1 MAVRSELSEQKLGYI
16 REFVN
21 NKDPKEEYKL
31 IQSIGTG
38 TYGEVYKAIR
48 LRTKEFAAV
57 KIIKVDAK
65 DDVRTILQEIQTL
78 RECRHCNIVQF
89 FGSYFRN
96 NKLWICMEF
105 CGGFSMQDIYT
116 NMQRPIEENCIA
128 FVSRETLRGIEY
140 MHKAGKI
147 HRDIK
152 GANILLTNDGDVKI
166 ADFGVAA
173 QITQTIQRRNSF
185 IGTPYWMAPE
195 VAAVERKGG
204 YDEKCDVWALGITA
218 IEYAELQPP
227 LFDLHPMRALRILGM
242 RSYKPPVLRNKS
254 LWSQKFHNFLKAS
267 LTKSEKKRPT
277 AQALLRHEFVNQ
289 PHLTR
294 LLTLKLLETN
304 RNPNV
309 GNNNNNSHV
318 PPVYGSGNK
327 PNTLRLPEG
336 QHQEYSAL
344 LAGRPDYPMVMSKS
358 PLQSPIEEYKDRTLV
373 QYEKAPYSSPSQS
386 TEIQLSSDLKRPISS
401 TPSNRPEPV
410 RKMHTPWQSQVKSD
424 KISPITNVSRP
435 IKTTIAEVI
444 VQKSSVS
451 PMEHIQSAR
460 PQQFLIEHS
469 VINGSGSTLLN
480 SSYKNGS
487 HHPSNSKSVLEEI
500 RIMDELPTPFPAY
513 VASAPTATPA
523 LKPPGLS
530 YNRVNN
536 YSSISPISTSKHIED
551 NVQKTSLSSFSDIS
565 QSLHTNS
572 TSDFSSTTVDTHKR
586 RRSSSNSSSSISSA
600 STSPRSSCSS
610 SQLDLLDPVFTTNV
624 TSESLQ
630 TTILSASNA
639 SSTTSP
645 GSATSSSSSSASSS
659 VSAGAEAAYNEG
671 NGHEA
676 VDEPMTTSNVERKSA
691 IGVDEVDGD
700 DNEVF
705 LTNGDDVKGVN
716 KPQQQCKNDIK
727 FNNHEDY
734 LEITEHTI
742 IQDSLEAQFLPI
754 DCEPHVVETHSIQ
767 VTHHSVSPQN
777 GEQLCRTSGTI
788 IQSIVFSTTTPT
800 TSNTTSFQLESNESM
815 NVTNQPSHNI
825 PKSISINDYSTE
837 DNLQLTKARKHRNDE
852 QQCKHQHILLDGF
865 VNDDSDGVDD
875 LNDIVQYA
883 PERISPMSFDDRGT
897 VTTIESHLSSIM
909 AHEENG
915 ESRNI
920 NNNINSK
927 ELDYSSTS
935 KQIDTES
942 ERFSKSPPHARLDMH
957 SDNPDEWDLDVADR
971 ELLAADGLLYLDRS
985 HAESLSD
992 RISEFGFRIHGSSD
1006 GEEDLEDDYDDAD
1019 DSGIRDEIIIPNDLS
1034 AMNMMNLCQPSSNA
1048 GIDVSGVSPTL
1059 SRINQMNIND
1069 DSTDMKSSPKL
1080 TISRT
1085 DETKHI
1091 DLMTVNQMSHASD
1104 NDNDGLSIISAKCNS
1119 TMTNATININNN
1131 HCAFISQKELDL
1143 NDIVN
1148 STGHEFYPEK
1158 SGEELMSLLR
1168 QLKFAQKFAWLSGA
1182 SVLPTTLSAL
1192 ANFHPAKL
1200 NTTPTTNTNN
1210 QSLTNEILNDIIH
1223 EVNLPTTQDRDNNV
1237 NQTEKDDERDDNC
1250 RKSFEEVAFMRHHHV
1265 VDDTS
1270 ILLNRNNSFANLGTN
1285 KVKEQID
1292 TSINKIDKQKRNE
1305 QVFNTSEVAPNGQF
1319 EFSTSLPPTTI
1330 SAYFTGVLG
1339 TKCTTTIAAT
1349 ITPSNITDVDC
1360 SKINIVET
1368 SCAIL
1373 PVSNKTTSP
1382 ATDLLTKPTP
1392 ISISGD
1398 IHSIDG
1404 DIDNDVDGSNIFH
1417 QDKSHIGGSLQLIPQ
1432 MKNKKRSFYRSSL
1445 SPCLD
1450 IHSFPS
1456 SVSLNKSL
1464 VTVSSAKA
1472 DDQITYNKQGHKM
1485 SSSNIPQSN
1494 MKASPII
1501 AAEYMRTT
1509 ASISY
1514 LPSPQHVASQPRLKT
1529 VSSIELS
1536 ADLIG
1541 DINNRPLNGNFSE
1554 NLPLVSSVKLQRRT
1568 GTFAVTDNYD
1578 IEPVV
1583 ITSTVDCSANNN
1595 TTHAVLSKIST
1606 SPALIS
1612 SVIIPANKN
1621 ETEKS
1626 RSSMIELI
1634 SCPNK
1639 DAVSRLGVT
1648 VSPITPPLPSL
1659 ISQPSFSKPQEN
1671 MMGARFSLVFEGCPL
1686 KINSTATW
1694 INPVNNGQVIL
1705 FGTNDGIYCLQ
1716 LKGLSENSLELLFP
1730 RRCLWLSVTRDTMMS
1745 LSGRH
1750 PQLYAHNLVSL
1761 MKLKSHGHSMN
1772 GSSGTAIGGGSGI
1785 TNFGAASKFGKF
1797 VKLFPKRFSPS
1808 KKLPDTKGCRCA
1820 NVTRNPFNGAKYLC
1834 AAMTNEIL
1842 VMEWFNPISSFIEIK
1857 RIFVPNMPSP
1867 LLNFDLLI
1875 VKNLPLPLACLGVY
1889 RHHSRKGREGQ
1900 RFRLHLIDLNS
1911 SGPNPPQMPSVS
1923 VPLSI
1928 SLSPVT
1934 SAPSSLTAATTATC
1948 VSPSHSCLVSDSSLS
1963 PQSVMSQSKD
1973 IRRPNESVDLN
1984 DNKLTYKAHVIG
1996 KSDQTKAELQRK
2008 NAIFLSEDI
2017 LPVVETV
2024 QLEHNTIL
2032 ICFQDCAKVVS
2043 LNGQIKSSRHRA
2055 TTLDF
2060 NGITVE
2066 SVVCLRDS
2074 ILAFHPHGL
2083 LGKSFTGEL
2092 TQEIND
2098 QENIYRLLGYNR
2110 NIVVESRPANNPMSD
2125 SNVYIL
2131 SDHMENI
2138 Q

>member
-1 MAVRSELSEQKLGYI
+1 MAKRSVWYLRCKSQRWSLLKMAVRSELSEQKLGYI

-116 NMQRPIEENCIA
+116 NIQRPIEENCIA

-254 LWSQKFHNFLKAS
+254 LWSQKFHNFLKSS
-267 LTKSEKKRPT
+267 LIKSEKKRPT

-309 GNNNNNSHV
+309 GNNNNSCV
-318 PPVYGSGNK
+318 PPVCGSEQK
-327 PNTLRLPEG
+327 PNALRLPEG

-344 LAGRPDYPMVMSKS
+344 LAGRPDYPMVMNKL

-373 QYEKAPYSSPSQS
+373 QSEKAPYSSPNQL
-386 TEIQLSSDLKRPISS
+386 TEIQLSSGVERPISS

-424 KISPITNVSRP
+424 QISPITNVPKP
-435 IKTTIAEVI
+435 ITATIAEVI
-444 VQKSSVS
+444 VQKSLIS

-469 VINGSGSTLLN
+469 VINGSDSTLLN
-480 SSYKNGS
+480 KFYKNGS
-487 HHPSNSKSVLEEI
+487 HHPSNSRSVLEEI

-513 VASAPTATPA
+513 VASAPTAMPA
-523 LKPPGLS
+523 LKPPGLN
-530 YNRVNN
+530 YNKVNN
-536 YSSISPISTSKHIED
+536 YSSVSPITTSKHIED
-551 NVQKTSLSSFSDIS
+551 SVQNTSLSSFSDIS

-572 TSDFSSTTVDTHKR
+572 TFDFSSTTVVTQKR
-586 RRSSSNSSSSISSA
+586 HRSSSNSSSSISSA
-600 STSPRSSCSS
+600 STSPRSPCSS
-610 SQLDLLDPVFTTNV
+610 SQLDLLDPVSTTDV
-624 TSESLQ
+624 TSESHQ

-639 SSTTSP
+639 SSSTSP
-645 GSATSSSSSSASSS
+645 DSATSSLSSSTSSS
-659 VSAGAEAAYNEG
+659 VSAGAAAADNEE
-671 NGHEA
+671 NSNEHKA
-676 VDEPMTTSNVERKSA
+676 VDESMSTSNVERKSA
-691 IGVDEVDGD
+691 IAVDEVDDD

-705 LTNGDDVKGVN
+705 LTNSVDVKGVN
-716 KPQQQCKNDIK
+716 EIQQESKNDIE

-734 LEITEHTI
+734 LAITEHTI

-767 VTHHSVSPQN
+767 VTHHSVNPQN
-777 GEQLCRTSGTI
+777 GEQLCRASSTI
-788 IQSIVFSTTTPT
+788 IENVVFSTTTST
-800 TSNTTSFQLESNESM
+800 TPNATSVHLESNESI
-815 NVTNQPSHNI
+815 NSANQSSHNI
-825 PKSISINDYSTE
+825 PKSISIDDYSTE
-837 DNLQLTKARKHRNDE
+837 DNLQLTKGIKHRNDE
-852 QQCKHQHILLDGF
+852 QQCKHQHLPLDEFMNGG
-865 VNDDSDGVDD
+865 SDGEDD
-875 LNDIVQYA
+875 LNDIFHYA
-883 PERISPMSFDDRGT
+883 PERISPLSFDDRGT

-909 AHEENG
+909 VQEENDG
-915 ESRNI
+915 SCDI
-920 NNNINSK
+920 HNNINSN
-927 ELDYSSTS
+927 EFDYSSTS
-935 KQIDTES
+935 KEIDVKS
-942 ERFSKSPPHARLDMH
+942 ERFSKSPPHAHLDMH

-1034 AMNMMNLCQPSSNA
+1034 AMNMMNLCQLSSNA

-1059 SRINQMNIND
+1059 SRINQMNING
-1069 DSTDMKSSPKL
+1069 DSTDIMSSQKL
-1080 TISRT
+1080 SIST
-1085 DETKHI
+1085 TEETNHI
-1091 DLMTVNQMSHASD
+1091 QLMTVNQMNHATD
-1104 NDNDGLSIISAKCNS
+1104 NDNGGLSNMNAKCNS
-1119 TMTNATININNN
+1119 TMTNSTININNN
-1131 HCAFISQKELDL
+1131 HCTFISQKELDL

-1182 SVLPTTLSAL
+1182 SVLPTTLSTL

-1200 NTTPTTNTNN
+1200 NTTPTTNTYNN
-1210 QSLTNEILNDIIH
+1210 QSLTNGIFNDTIH
-1223 EVNLPTTQDRDNNV
+1223 EVNLPTTQDRDDNI
-1237 NQTEKDDERDDNC
+1237 NQMEKDNKRDDNY
-1250 RKSFEEVAFMRHHHV
+1250 RKSLEEVAFMRHHYV

-1270 ILLNRNNSFANLGTN
+1270 TLLNRNNSSPNSGIN
-1285 KVKEQID
+1285 KVKEKID
-1292 TSINKIDKQKRNE
+1292 TSNNEIDKQKQNE
-1305 QVFNTSEVAPNGQF
+1305 QVFNTSEFASNDQTQELGDRN
-1319 EFSTSLPPTTI
+1319 SKSLPPTTI
-1330 SAYFTGVLG
+1330 SAYFTGVLA
-1339 TKCTTTIAAT
+1339 TKCTTTTAAT
-1349 ITPSNITDVDC
+1349 ITPCSIADKEL
-1360 SKINIVET
+1360 SKINIVKTPRAT
-1368 SCAIL
+1368 S
-1373 PVSNKTTSP
+1373 PVSNTTTSP
-1382 ATDLLTKPTP
+1382 SADVLMKSTP
-1392 ISISGD
+1392 ISIADD
-1398 IHSIDG
+1398 IHLIDV

-1417 QDKSHIGGSLQLIPQ
+1417 EDKPHIGGSLQLIPQ

-1445 SPCLD
+1445 SPCVN

-1456 SVSLNKSL
+1456 SISLNKSL
-1464 VTVSSAKA
+1464 VTVSSSKLDA
-1472 DDQITYNKQGHKM
+1472 QMTHNKQGHIV

-1494 MKASPII
+1494 IEASPII
-1501 AAEYMRTT
+1501 TSEYMRTT
-1509 ASISY
+1509 ASISC
-1514 LPSPQHVASQPRLKT
+1514 LPSPQLVASQPHLKI
-1529 VSSIELS
+1529 VSSIKLS
-1536 ADLIG
+1536 ADLLG

-1568 GTFAVTDNYD
+1568 GAFAITNNYE

-1583 ITSTVDCSANNN
+1583 ITSTVDCSANK
-1595 TTHAVLSKIST
+1595 TTSNAVLSKIST

-1612 SVIIPANKN
+1612 SVIIPVNKN

-1634 SCPNK
+1634 SSPNK
-1639 DAVSRLGVT
+1639 DAVSCLGVI
-1648 VSPITPPLPSL
+1648 VSPIAPPLPSP
-1659 ISQPSFSKPQEN
+1659 ISQPSFSKPPGN

-1761 MKLKSHGHSMN
+1761 MKLKSHGHSVN
-1772 GSSGTAIGGGSGI
+1772 GSSGTSIGGGGGI
-1785 TNFGAASKFGKF
+1785 TNFSAASKFGKF

-1857 RIFVPNMPSP
+1857 RIFVPDMPSP

-1911 SGPNPPQMPSVS
+1911 SGPNLPQMPPVTSS

-1934 SAPSSLTAATTATC
+1934 SAPSAITATTTATC
-1948 VSPSHSCLVSDSSLS
+1948 VSPSYSCLVADSSLS
-1963 PQSVMSQSKD
+1963 PQSVISQAEH
-1973 IRRPNESVDLN
+1973 ICGPNESVDLSN
-1984 DNKLTYKAHVIG
+1984 NKLTYKTHAIG

-2008 NAIFLSEDI
+2008 NTIFLSEDI

-2060 NGITVE
+2060 NGITIE
-2066 SVVCLRDS
+2066 SVVCFRDS

-2083 LGKSFTGEL
+2083 LGKSFTGEVSL
-2092 TQEIND
+2092 LFTFWFSMEI
-2098 QENIYRLLGYNR
+2098 LF
-2110 NIVVESRPANNPMSD
+2110 
-2125 SNVYIL
+2125 
-2131 SDHMENI
+2131 
-2138 Q
+2138 